1 MSKDVK
7 DMTDLINNQSENM
20 NPCLIL
26 AFCYNRGLLSVGFKG
41 SCGLNIRLISVV
53 SAVQLRPPLP
63 SKQRGYGI
71 FRSLFFVL
79 NPCLIL
85 AFFRFFSST
94 PKSSKFRQLSKTIKN
109 PADHTDCNQY
119 SPYGLQASKV
129 NNYG

>member
-41 SCGLNIRLISVV
+41 SYGVTIRLISVV
-53 SAVQLRPPLP
+53 SGVQLPPPLP

-71 FRSLFFVL
+71 FRNLFFVIMS
-79 NPCLIL
+79 CL
-85 AFFRFFSST
+85 FRFFSRT
-94 PKSSKFRQLSKTIKN
+94 PKPSKK
-109 PADHTDCNQY
+109 
-119 SPYGLQASKV
+119 
-129 NNYG
+129 